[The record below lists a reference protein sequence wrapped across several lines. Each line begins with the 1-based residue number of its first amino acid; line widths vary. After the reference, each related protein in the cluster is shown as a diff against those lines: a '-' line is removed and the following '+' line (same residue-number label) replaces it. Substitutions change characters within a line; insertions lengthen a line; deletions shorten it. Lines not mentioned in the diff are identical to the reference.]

1 MIKVSYIPAFDD
13 NYIWLI
19 HKENNPHIVIVDPG
33 DAGPVL
39 DAIAASSYIP
49 VAILVTHH
57 HGDHVGGIR
66 RLTRDYPV
74 PVYGPANEGISS
86 ITHPVREGDHVE
98 IEPLGCSFAVLEV
111 PGHTRGHIAYYSD
124 KLLFCGDTLFTAGCG
139 RLFEGTPQ
147 QMYQSLQKIASLPDD
162 TLVYCAHEYTL
173 DNLKF
178 AMVVEPDSPALQQRL
193 QDTLVA
199 RKQGQAT
206 VPAPLSLE
214 KATNPFLRC
223 HLPNVIK
230 AAESFA
236 LKRLQSGADTFT
248 VVRHWKDTLD

>member
-1 MIKVSYIPAFDD
+1 MLRVSYVPAFDD

-19 HKENNPHIVIVDPG
+19 HKENDPHIVIVDPG

-39 DAIAASSYIP
+39 DAIASSSYIP

-57 HGDHVGGIR
+57 HGDHTGGIR
-66 RLTRDYPV
+66 RLTQDYPM
-74 PVYGPANEGISS
+74 PVYGPGNEAISS
-86 ITHPVREGDHVE
+86 ISHPVKEGDRVH
-98 IEPLGCSFAVLEV
+98 IESLDCTFDVLEV
-111 PGHTRGHIAYYSD
+111 PGHTRGHIAYHSE
-124 KLLFCGDTLFTAGCG
+124 KSLFCGDTLFTAGCG

-147 QMYQSLQKIASLPDD
+147 QMYQSLQKIAAMPDD

-178 AMVVEPDSPALQQRL
+178 AMVVEPDSPVLKQRV
-193 QDTLVA
+193 QDTLKA
-199 RKQGQAT
+199 RKQGKAT

-223 HLPNVIK
+223 HLPNVIQ
-230 AAESFA
+230 AAERFA
-236 LKRLQSGADTFT
+236 LKRLHSGAETFT
-248 VVRHWKDTLD
+248 IVRHWKDTLD